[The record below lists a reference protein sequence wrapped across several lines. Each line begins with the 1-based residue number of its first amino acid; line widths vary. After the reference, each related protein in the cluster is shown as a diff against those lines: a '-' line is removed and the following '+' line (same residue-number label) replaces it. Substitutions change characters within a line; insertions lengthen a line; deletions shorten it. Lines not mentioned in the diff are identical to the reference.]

1 MKKFDSKHMAFHVLV
16 GLYFIWIVVFG
27 ILMYMALKNVYSNE
41 NIVLSQ
47 LFMKWIFLNLIM
59 GSALFM
65 VIRIFRNQTVLNKI
79 IFYLYVFMAIAAIV
93 TVMIVGNTK

>member
-1 MKKFDSKHMAFHVLV
+1 MAFHVLV

-27 ILMYMALKNVYSNE
+27 VLMYMALKNVYSNE

-59 GSALFM
+59 GSALFV
-65 VIRIFRNQTVLNKI
+65 VIRIFRNRTILNRI
-79 IFYLYVFMAIAAIV
+79 IFYLYILMTVAAIV
-93 TVMIVGNTK
+93 TVMIVGNIK

>member
-27 ILMYMALKNVYSNE
+27 VLMYVAIKNVYGQE

-47 LFMKWIFLNLIM
+47 LFMKWIFLNLVM
-59 GSALFM
+59 GSALFI
-65 VIRIFRNQTVLNKI
+65 VIRIFKNRTILNKI
-79 IFYLYVFMAIAAIV
+79 IFYSYILMAIAAIV
-93 TVMIVGNTK
+93 TVMIVSNIK